1 MTKFKKLPA
10 ALARSPI
17 LWGSLATAGFYW
29 LLSGGVIYSRFV
41 HRYFAGHP
49 VEYVT
54 TLLFFIG
61 LAGLAIKAVETLGQ
75 RRWLADSLLGPMR
88 RGGQPVSDAELL
100 LGRLERLSARQRGE
114 YRVRRLRAALDYV
127 LRNGT
132 AEGLDEKL
140 QYLADEDAVRSHD
153 GYGMVRMILWAMPML
168 GFLGTVIGIALA
180 MGKLSPQALET
191 SLPEVMAGLTV
202 AFDTT
207 ALALALT
214 IALFFTLFL
223 ISRSENELLDE
234 VNQRVEAEMVGR
246 FEKMGSGADGQL
258 AAVRKMLEATAES
271 TESIVRRQAE
281 IWRDAIEAGE
291 RRWTQ
296 KADQSGKQLQSAL
309 AASLGESLKAHAR
322 ELAAVE
328 RASADQTRQQWERVR
343 QVVAE
348 NTGSLVELQKGMTA
362 QADFLGRVV
371 GAVGEVTKLEK
382 ELNRNLAAL
391 AGSKNFEQTVM
402 SLAAAIH
409 LLNSRL
415 GQLPTDAP
423 RVQLETDR
431 KKGHAA

>member
-1 MTKFKKLPA
+1 MTRLKKLPS
-10 ALARSPI
+10 ALGQSPI
-17 LWGSLATAGFYW
+17 LWGSLGTAGFYA
-29 LLSGGVIYSRFV
+29 LLFGGVIYSQFV

-54 TLLFFIG
+54 ALLFFIG
-61 LAGLAIKAVETLGQ
+61 LAGLAIKALETFGQ
-75 RRWLADSLLGPMR
+75 RRWISDPLLGPMR

-100 LGRLERLSARQRGE
+100 LDRIERISTRQRNE
-114 YRVRRLRAALDYV
+114 YRVRRLRAALEYV
-127 LRNGT
+127 RRIGT

-140 QYLADEDAVRSHD
+140 QYLADEDAVRAHD
-153 GYGMVRMILWAMPML
+153 SYGMVRMILWAMPML

-180 MGKLSPQALET
+180 MGKLSPQALES
-191 SLPEVMAGLTV
+191 SLSEVMAGLTV

-214 IALFFTLFL
+214 IGLFFTLFL
-223 ISRSENELLDE
+223 ISRAENELLDE
-234 VNQRVEAEMVGR
+234 VNRRVEAEMVGR
-246 FEKMGSGADGQL
+246 FERMGSGPDGQL
-258 AAVRKMLEATAES
+258 AAVRKMLEATAAS
-271 TESIVRRQAE
+271 TESVVRRQAE
-281 IWRDAIEAGE
+281 IWRDTIEVCE
-291 RRWTQ
+291 QRWAQ

-309 AASLGESLKAHAR
+309 AAGLGESLKAHAR
-322 ELAAVE
+322 ELAAAE
-328 RASADQTRQQWERVR
+328 RASAEATRGQWERVR

-348 NTGSLVELQKGMTA
+348 NTGSLVDLQKGMTV
-362 QADFLGRVV
+362 QADVLGRAV
-371 GAVGEVTKLEK
+371 GAVGEIAKLEK

-415 GQLPTDAP
+415 GQLPTDVP
-423 RVQLETDR
+423 RVQLETER